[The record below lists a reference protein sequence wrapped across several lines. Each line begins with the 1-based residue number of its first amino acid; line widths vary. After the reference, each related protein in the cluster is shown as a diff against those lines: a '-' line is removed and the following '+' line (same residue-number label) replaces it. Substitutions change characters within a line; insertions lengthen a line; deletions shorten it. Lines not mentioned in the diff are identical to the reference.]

1 MVILLMFIVNIPY
14 LKNAII
20 LSSSQNPREHIQR
33 RGRVLRK
40 SPGKNLAT
48 IYDALVLTTP
58 ELNLR
63 HEQVMSTE
71 IKRAYNFSKDAFNPE
86 ASIEIMNLAR
96 KYNIEIND
104 LSIMEEPYNIE
115 EE

>member
-1 MVILLMFIVNIPY
+1 MV
-14 LKNAII
+14 
-20 LSSSQNPREHIQR
+20 
-33 RGRVLRK
+33 
-40 SPGKNLAT
+40 
-48 IYDALVLTTP
+48 YDALVLTTP

-96 KYNIEIND
+96 KYNIEMSATKIN
-104 LSIMEEPYNIE
+104 L
-115 EE
+115 